1 MAAEAT
7 VTDVKLQLKFYVTGG
22 GAGGSTTR
30 TSTFSALKLA
40 ATDDQLYAAGNAIA
54 SLVQDDLAGLNKLV
68 YSALTA
74 GV

>member
-7 VTDVKLQLKFYVTGG
+7 VTDVKLQLRFNVTGG
-22 GAGGSTTR
+22 SGSTTR
-30 TSTFSALKLA
+30 TSTFSALKLG
-40 ATDDQLYAAGNAIA
+40 ATDDQLFAAGNAIA

>member
-7 VTDVKLQLKFYVTGG
+7 VTDLKLQLKFNVTGG
-22 GAGGSTTR
+22 GSGTTSR
-30 TSTFSALKLA
+30 TSTFSALKLT
-40 ATDDQLYAAGNAIA
+40 ATDDQLFAAGNAIA
-54 SLVQDDLAGLNKLV
+54 SLVDDDLAGLNKLV

>member
-7 VTDVKLQLKFYVTGG
+7 VTDVKLQLKFNVTGG
-22 GAGGSTTR
+22 SGSTTR
-30 TSTFSALKLA
+30 TSTFSALKLG
-40 ATDDQLYAAGNAIA
+40 ATDDQLFAAGNAIA

>member
-1 MAAEAT
+1 MATEAT
-7 VTDVKLQLKFYVTGG
+7 VTDVKLQLKFNVA
-22 GAGGSTTR
+22 GAGSGSTTR
-30 TSTFSALKLA
+30 TSTFSAIKLG
-40 ATDDQLYAAGNAIA
+40 ATDDQLFNAGNAIA

>member
-1 MAAEAT
+1 MATEAT
-7 VTDVKLQLKFYVTGG
+7 VTDVKLQLKFNVTGS
-22 GAGGSTTR
+22 GSQTTR
-30 TSTFSALKLA
+30 TSTFSALKLG
-40 ATDDQLYAAGNAIA
+40 ATDDQLFAAGNAIA

>member
-7 VTDVKLQLKFYVTGG
+7 VTDVKLQLKFNVTGG
-22 GAGGSTTR
+22 SGDTTR
-30 TSTFSALKLA
+30 TSTFSALKLS
-40 ATDDQLYAAGNAIA
+40 ATDDQLFNAGNAIA